1 MLPRK
6 DYLFLYS
13 IMTVGIFVAVI
24 GLDSPKTD
32 DQIILTSVGSI
43 LIIFT
48 QFTVYKVEEKK
59 VM

>member
-1 MLPRK
+1 
-6 DYLFLYS
+6 
-13 IMTVGIFVAVI
+13 MTVGIFVAVI